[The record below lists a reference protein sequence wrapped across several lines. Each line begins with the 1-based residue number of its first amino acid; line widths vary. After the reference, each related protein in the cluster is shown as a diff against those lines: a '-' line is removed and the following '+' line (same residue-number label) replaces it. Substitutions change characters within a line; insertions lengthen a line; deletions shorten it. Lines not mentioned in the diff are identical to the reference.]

1 MSTTRAHLLL
11 FVAAALWGFG
21 NVAQKT
27 VLEHLDPI
35 SVVGLRC
42 LIGAALVAP
51 LMLTERGGPPGPGWI
66 ASLLRVGGLFAAAI
80 LVQQVAY
87 LGTTVSNASFLVN
100 TATVITPLAAW
111 MMLRERP
118 GGSVLAAAG
127 LTLGGAFL
135 MTGGV
140 VRSIGA
146 GDQAALLS
154 AILYAL
160 WMVELGRHA
169 LTYGRPFAT
178 AAAQFAGTAIVLLP
192 AGALAGG
199 ITEAAVRQA
208 LPELLFLGV
217 FSTAA
222 AFGIQTAAQRFTS
235 ASRAAIIVS
244 AESVFGAAVA
254 ASVLGERL
262 PATGLAGAALILV
275 AIALVAIRT
284 PPAALPA

>member
-51 LMLTERGGPPGPGWI
+51 LMLAERGGPPGPGWI
-66 ASLLRVGGLFAAAI
+66 ASLLRVCGLFAAAI

-127 LTLGGAFL
+127 LTLGRRVPDDRGC
-135 MTGGV
+135 
-140 VRSIGA
+140 RSIDRRRRPGGA
-146 GDQAALLS
+146 P
-154 AILYAL
+154 
-160 WMVELGRHA
+160 VRHPA
-169 LTYGRPFAT
+169 MPCGWSSS
-178 AAAQFAGTAIVLLP
+178 AGTH
-192 AGALAGG
+192 
-199 ITEAAVRQA
+199 
-208 LPELLFLGV
+208 
-217 FSTAA
+217 
-222 AFGIQTAAQRFTS
+222 
-235 ASRAAIIVS
+235 
-244 AESVFGAAVA
+244 
-254 ASVLGERL
+254 
-262 PATGLAGAALILV
+262 
-275 AIALVAIRT
+275 
-284 PPAALPA
+284 